1 MRIRKALRADQEF
14 TSRFLAVLGKG
25 LVIAAQSRL
34 GQPDFFVMAARFI
47 REYIEPGYFRKEG
60 LLLDSLEAF
69 GFAPDQG
76 PIGNMHAAH
85 RKSQEISKLLSGAAH
100 EWEGG
105 DPSSRAD
112 VIWATS
118 EFTTLMHQHFALLN
132 NLIYPLLEQSLNLEE
147 EQELAEKVNALGSA
161 EAYPAAYDEF
171 RRLIETMEDEVGDW
185 R

>member
-14 TSRFLAVLGKG
+14 TARFLAVLGKG

-47 REYIEPGYFRKEG
+47 REYIEPGYFRKEEV
-60 LLLDSLEAF
+60 LLEGLEAC

-76 PIGNMHAAH
+76 PVGSMRAAY
-85 RKSQEISKLLSGAAH
+85 RKSHEISRTLSGAAN
-100 EWEGG
+100 EWQGG
-105 DPSSRAD
+105 DASSRAD

-118 EFTTLMHQHFALLN
+118 EFTDLMHQHFRQLN
-132 NLIYPLLEQSLNLEE
+132 NLIYPLLEQSLTLEE
-147 EQELAEKVNALGSA
+147 EQHLAEKVNALGSA
-161 EAYPAAYDEF
+161 EAYPAAYDEY